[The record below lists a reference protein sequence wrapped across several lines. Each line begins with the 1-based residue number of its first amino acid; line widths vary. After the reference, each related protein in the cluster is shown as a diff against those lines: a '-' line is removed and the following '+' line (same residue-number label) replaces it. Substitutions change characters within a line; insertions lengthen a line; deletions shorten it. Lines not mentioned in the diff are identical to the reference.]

1 MILGSMTNSNNLAK
15 TSALKLH
22 LKVLMIQKN
31 FDNSRNE
38 FGDSRWIFTEN
49 LSKIAISIGSQGNLS
64 PQAK

>member
-1 MILGSMTNSNNLAK
+1 MILGSMTNLNNLAK